1 MGVLCF
7 GTQPPACST
16 THKHI
21 YIFFIL
27 FYFIYFIFFFFVS
40 VPHPPRNL
48 TIEKVTSNSVLVHWE
63 PPLDSIYSEYSIR

>member
-1 MGVLCF
+1 MDVLCF
-7 GTQPPACST
+7 GTQPIACST
-16 THKHI
+16 THTYI
-21 YIFFIL
+21 YIYFFVV
-27 FYFIYFIFFFFVS
+27 VS